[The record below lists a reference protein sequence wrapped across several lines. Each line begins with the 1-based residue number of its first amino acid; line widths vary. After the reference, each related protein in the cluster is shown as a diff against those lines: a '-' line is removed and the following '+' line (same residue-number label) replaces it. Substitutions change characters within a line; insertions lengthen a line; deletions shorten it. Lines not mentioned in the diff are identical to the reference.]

1 MLIKEQTKLMQKLGE
16 MRHHYSSLEFML
28 TAEQKRVREL
38 QESLAKASQKSMH
51 VEAAVEK
58 RFSELDFESEQIKS
72 RIAKAEQQNCDLIA
86 ERGRIQEL
94 LAAEHNARELDSA
107 GTSTSMSTS
116 RHPHGYVAERT
127 LTPTLVTAT
136 IRQARPPLGGH
147 PAVRQPLRNKSPGS
161 PPECK
166 SATNMTKTLLDIST
180 VDGGNEVRSSGSATA
195 TNLPRKV
202 SPIGRTVPPPIPP
215 NKPQML
221 MHQGA
226 VRPVGD
232 PPNHHGR
239 MHVPAESVLIAALSA
254 GNQPH
259 KH

>member
-16 MRHHYSSLEFML
+16 MRQHYSSLEFML

-51 VEAAVEK
+51 VEAAMEK
-58 RFSELDFESEQIKS
+58 RFSDLDFESEQIKS
-72 RIAKAEQQNCDLIA
+72 RIAKAEQHNCDLLA

-94 LAAEHNARELDSA
+94 LAAEHSARESDSA
-107 GTSTSMSTS
+107 GTSMATS

-127 LTPTLVTAT
+127 LTPTPVTTT
-136 IRQARPPLGGH
+136 IRQARPPPGGH
-147 PAVRQPLRNKSPGS
+147 PAARQPLRTKSPGS
-161 PPECK
+161 PPESK
-166 SATNMTKTLLDIST
+166 SGTNMAKTLLDVST
-180 VDGGNEVRSSGSATA
+180 VEGGNEVRLSGSATA

-239 MHVPAESVLIAALSA
+239 MPAPVESVLIAALSA
-254 GNQPH
+254 SCQPH